1 MSSTTTTYLT
11 KALFEATGYAPH
23 LQPTSNPDRCG
34 ICLKDIAC
42 EAQVAVYKPLSEAER
57 TFLDLFLHFPSKI
70 QHTDILRLKKDQHH
84 HTTHHH
90 HEDEET
96 GLRIKACGHI
106 FGPTCIKEW
115 FKGSKNCPMCRK
127 QCFESNFSTSEELDA
142 HFQEMEERFMREMV
156 DVTPWNA
163 QMGFF

>member
-1 MSSTTTTYLT
+1 MSSTTTYPT
-11 KALFEATGYAPH
+11 KAFFEATGYAPH
-23 LQPTSNPDRCG
+23 LQPTSNPDSCG

-96 GLRIKACGHI
+96 GLRIKACGYISAPLALKSGLRAAKTALCVGNSASRVISRHQR
-106 FGPTCIKEW
+106 
-115 FKGSKNCPMCRK
+115 SLMR
-127 QCFESNFSTSEELDA
+127 TSRRWKRDL
-142 HFQEMEERFMREMV
+142 
-156 DVTPWNA
+156 
-163 QMGFF
+163 